1 MLLVP
6 GGRCDV
12 VGKVSL
18 EMEFP
23 NRGRGLWVGLI
34 LILVAGAQASEVKL
48 ENGSIY
54 SDVTILSRTSESIE
68 LRVAYGTI
76 KVPMKTVASIDGV
89 PVREPAKPS
98 DTPAAAATPLVTSV
112 DAPIPAVPTPAPVI
126 TPAPVTVAAPTAATV
141 VVPVTPSVPPAGE
154 NQTKPGP
161 AKDPAADTD
170 GPPVPVLWPESPY
183 LWNME
188 AVLIGFALLSA
199 LWLGSVSWIQR
210 DLFIRRRD
218 PRFWTNLAI
227 VLPGLGWLLYLFAR
241 QIDRALQKRKA
252 KKAPKN
258 VNEAVAERERA
269 WVKRTG
275 SARKG
280 FEFLDQ
286 DRRAV
291 VIRNSG
297 EQSGIEAGQEVLE
310 EALMERASDVHIE
323 PAEDGYRVRFRI
335 DGIMH
340 PRMTFDLGE
349 GQRLVASLK
358 TLAQIDVAEKRKAQ
372 DGRFRVRSGEAD
384 VDFRVATAN
393 SIFGEKLVIRILDR
407 KAGLLGLGE
416 LGMPDAMREEFA
428 RVIHSRSGMILATG
442 PTGSGKTSTLYSALS
457 QIDATRLNITTIE
470 DPVEYEL
477 GGATQIPVN
486 VRAGVTYESGLRSLL
501 RQDPDVI
508 FVGEMRDLEAAQIAL
523 RAALT
528 GHLLF
533 SSLHT
538 KDAIGTIIRL
548 EEMGI
553 ERSQLAS
560 ALLMVIAQRLVRV
573 LCPVCREPYSCTGA
587 ELRDIGVELP
597 AGGTIYRAKGCA
609 DCIETGYVGRTGI
622 FEMLVFDEDLRGA
635 VSAGLSEAAISTLA
649 TSKQFQGYRQDGARK
664 ILAGV
669 TSVEEVLQA
678 T

>member
-1 MLLVP
+1 M
-6 GGRCDV
+6 
-12 VGKVSL
+12 VGVSL
-18 EMEFP
+18 EKAFS
-23 NRGRGLWVGLI
+23 GRAPVLLTGLLLLI
-34 LILVAGAQASEVKL
+34 VAGVQAAEVRM
-48 ENGSIY
+48 ENGSVY

-68 LRVAYGTI
+68 LRVEYGTI
-76 KVPMKTVASIDGV
+76 KVPIEAVTSIDGI
-89 PVREPAKPS
+89 PVREAAKPPES
-98 DTPAAAATPLVTSV
+98 PTATPQATLVP
-112 DAPIPAVPTPAPVI
+112 APIPEVPTPAPVI
-126 TPAPVTVAAPTAATV
+126 TPAHVTVPTPAAVPV
-141 VVPVTPSVPPAGE
+141 IVPVTPSVSPPPAPPSL
-154 NQTKPGP
+154 PGP
-161 AKDPAADTD
+161 DSASGTSGTPA
-170 GPPVPVLWPESPY
+170 PVSWPESPY

-188 AVLIGFALLSA
+188 LVLLAFALLSA
-199 LWLGSVSWIQR
+199 FWLATVSWVQR

-218 PRFWTNLAI
+218 PRFWTNMAI
-227 VLPGLGWLLYLFAR
+227 VLPGMGSLLYLFSR
-241 QIDRALQKRKA
+241 QIDRSLQKRRERR
-252 KKAPKN
+252 APKN
-258 VNEAVAERERA
+258 VNEAVAGRERA
-269 WVKRTG
+269 WVKRTS

-291 VIRNSG
+291 VIRNSV
-297 EQSGIEAGQEVLE
+297 EQSGIETGQEVLE

-340 PRMTFDLGE
+340 PRMTFELGE
-349 GQRLVASLK
+349 GQRLVAALK

-372 DGRFRVRSGEAD
+372 DGRFRVRSGDAD

-393 SIFGEKLVIRILDR
+393 SIFGEKIVIRILDR

-457 QIDATRLNITTIE
+457 QIDAGRLNITTIE

-477 GGATQIPVN
+477 SGATQIPVN
-486 VRAGVTYESGLRSLL
+486 VRAGITYESGLRSLL

-508 FVGEMRDLEAAQIAL
+508 FVGEMRDHEAAQIAL

-553 ERSQLAS
+553 ELSQLSS

-573 LCPVCREPYSCTGA
+573 LCPACREACSCTGG
-587 ELRDIGVELP
+587 ELRDIGIELP
-597 AGGTIYRAKGCA
+597 AGETVYRAKGCDA
-609 DCIETGYVGRTGI
+609 CNGTGYVGRTGI
-622 FEMLVFDEDLRGA
+622 FEMLVFDEEMRRA
-635 VSAGLSEAAISTLA
+635 VGTGLNEPAINELA
-649 TSKQFQGYRQDGARK
+649 KSKGFREYRQDGAQK
-664 ILAGV
+664 ILAGI